1 MRMYDIID
9 KKRHYGQLTHEEL
22 KFMIDGCVSG
32 EIPDYQ
38 LSAWLMAVCFAGMTD
53 AETASLTQLMAS
65 SGDMLDLSFLGEDSV
80 DKHSTGGVGDKTTL
94 IIAPIVA
101 SLGCKVAKLSGR
113 GLGHTGGTLDKLESI
128 KGYRTDLSPD
138 EFMRVAEKCGICV
151 CGAGKDMVPADK
163 KLYALRDVTATVS
176 SIPLIVASIM
186 SKKLAGGAK
195 TIVLDV
201 KTGSG
206 AFMKTAYD
214 AKELAKGMVAIGE
227 LSGKRVSAVI
237 TNMDRPLGRNIG
249 NALEVAEAY
258 DFLCG
263 RAVSPD
269 LYEVCVT
276 LSAEI
281 LSRKSGETFD
291 ACREKVLEVLKNGK
305 AKEKFLQWIGL
316 QGGDVSVLESPSFA
330 SAKYITEVLAPVDG
344 YIASADAEGMGL
356 TAMMLGAG
364 RATKTDVIDMRA
376 GIIQRASV
384 GDRVK
389 KGDVIAVLQSD
400 TVKDHS
406 SASEKW
412 LESLRF
418 SETAPEIQPMVYD
431 IIRKS

>member
-9 KKRHYGQLTHEEL
+9 KKRHCAELADEEL
-22 KFMIDGCVSG
+22 KFLIDGCVSG
-32 EIPDYQ
+32 NIPDYQ
-38 LSAWLMAVCFAGMTD
+38 LSAWLMAVCFTGMTD
-53 AETASLTQLMAS
+53 SETACLTKLMAN
-65 SGDMLDLSFLGEDSV
+65 SGNMLDLSRFGDTSV

-128 KGYRTDLSPD
+128 KGCRTDLSPK
-138 EFMRVAEKCGICV
+138 EFMSVAEECGICV

-163 KLYALRDVTATVS
+163 KLYSLRDVTATVS

-206 AFMKTAYD
+206 AFMKTVED
-214 AKELAKGMVAIGE
+214 AKELAKRMVAIGE
-227 LSGKRVSAVI
+227 LSGKNVSAVI

-263 RAVSPD
+263 KNISPD

-281 LSRKSGETFD
+281 LSRKSGLSFD
-291 ACREKVLEVLKNGK
+291 ESKNKVVQVLNNGK

-316 QGGDVSVLESPSFA
+316 QGGDASVLEDGSFS
-330 SAKYITEVLAPVDG
+330 SAKYITEVRSPVDG

-364 RATKTDVIDMRA
+364 RATKTDLIDMRA
-376 GIIQRASV
+376 GIIQKASV
-384 GDRVK
+384 GDRVR
-389 KGDVIAVLQSD
+389 KGDVLAILRSD
-400 TVKDHS
+400 TVKDHT
-406 SASEKW
+406 APSERW
-412 LESLRF
+412 LQSLVF
-418 SETAPEIQPMVYD
+418 SETAPETQSMVYD